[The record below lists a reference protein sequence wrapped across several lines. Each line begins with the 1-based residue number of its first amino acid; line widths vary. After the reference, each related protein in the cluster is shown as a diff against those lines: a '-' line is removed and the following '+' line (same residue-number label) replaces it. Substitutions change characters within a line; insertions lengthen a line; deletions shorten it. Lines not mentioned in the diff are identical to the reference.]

1 MIDDCNAG
9 TDLERRR
16 NGSPD
21 NAHAPCG
28 SQLYRR
34 AGVRSAFAHD
44 PRICAVGAERR
55 QPLYQQVSGG
65 PGPQPHS
72 SCQSGLSGYAGEA
85 HGADRDSH
93 GPPQGGRATGTDRS
107 RHRDGSRHWHR
118 GAEHE
123 RYGSRAGPRLMS
135 SDVVQSLRGGGDPR
149 PATHTHSRIHL
160 AARPSRTAAAS
171 HAFRSCH
178 EASSGVADVLGAG
191 REAYAAPGRRRTL
204 SPEDLEDLARGAACL
219 GTGGGGDPY
228 AGRLMVRQAL
238 EAGGT
243 LDIIDLQDVP
253 DDALIIPTAMMGAP
267 TVLVEKLPRADEAVK
282 SLRALERHLG
292 QKAFATMPIECG
304 GINSTMPLVVGAKLG
319 LPVVDAD
326 GMGRAFPELQM
337 ETFHVYGVSGTP
349 MAITNEYG
357 DTAIIISH
365 DNHMME
371 WLARGV
377 TIRMGGAAYI
387 AEYSMDGRTAKRV
400 SVPRTL
406 SLGLQIGR
414 GIRHAREQ
422 HKDPFIE
429 LIAVLRETP
438 YQYGTLIFE
447 GKLVDVWRETTQG
460 FARGRAVIAGAG
472 ASEEKLEILFQN
484 ENLVARAN
492 GQLKAI
498 VPDLICVL
506 DSETAEPITTEAL
519 RYGQRV
525 KVMAVSV
532 PPIMRTPASLSVF
545 GPQAFGLQESFRPI
559 ESLSA
564 SVAR

>member
-1 MIDDCNAG
+1 MN
-9 TDLERRR
+9 L
-16 NGSPD
+16 
-21 NAHAPCG
+21 
-28 SQLYRR
+28 
-34 AGVRSAFAHD
+34 
-44 PRICAVGAERR
+44 
-55 QPLYQQVSGG
+55 
-65 PGPQPHS
+65 
-72 SCQSGLSGYAGEA
+72 
-85 HGADRDSH
+85 
-93 GPPQGGRATGTDRS
+93 
-107 RHRDGSRHWHR
+107 
-118 GAEHE
+118 
-123 RYGSRAGPRLMS
+123 
-135 SDVVQSLRGGGDPR
+135 
-149 PATHTHSRIHL
+149 
-160 AARPSRTAAAS
+160 
-171 HAFRSCH
+171 
-178 EASSGVADVLGAG
+178 
-191 REAYAAPGRRRTL
+191 TL
-204 SPEDLEDLARGAACL
+204 EDLEDLARGAAFL

-243 LDIIDLQDVP
+243 VEIIDLQDVP
-253 DDALIIPTAMMGAP
+253 DDALVIPTAMMGAP
-267 TVLVEKLPRADEAVK
+267 TVLVEKLPRGDEAVK
-282 SLRALERHLG
+282 SLRALEQHLG
-292 QKAFATMPIECG
+292 KKAFATMPIECG
-304 GINSTMPLVVGAKLG
+304 GINSTMPLVVGARLG

-357 DTAIIISH
+357 DTAIIASH
-365 DNHMME
+365 DNRMME

-387 AEYSMDGRTAKRV
+387 AEYSMDGRTAKRT

-414 GIRHAREQ
+414 GIRRAREQ
-422 HKDPFIE
+422 HRDPFQE

-447 GKLVDVWRETTQG
+447 GKLVDVFRETTQG
-460 FARGRAVIAGAG
+460 FARGRAVVAGTG
-472 ASEEKLEILFQN
+472 ASAETLEILFQN

-492 GQLKAI
+492 GELKAI

-532 PPIMRTPASLSVF
+532 PPIMRTPEALSVF
-545 GPQAFGLQESFRPI
+545 GPQAFGLHETFRPI
-559 ESLSA
+559 ESLSDN
-564 SVAR
+564 VTR